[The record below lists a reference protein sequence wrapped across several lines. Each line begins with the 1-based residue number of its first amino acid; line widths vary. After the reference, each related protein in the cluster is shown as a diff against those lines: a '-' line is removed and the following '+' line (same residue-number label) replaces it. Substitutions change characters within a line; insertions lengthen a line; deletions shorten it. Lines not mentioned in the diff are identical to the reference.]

1 MQQKHKYRIWQMQN
15 NQQLNEGLRSLDLQE
30 MIYPL
35 FEIDSHRSKM
45 GEDRDVCVITFKVKD
60 RNPAKDVMEFI
71 EKGFEFVLD
80 SDVSSG
86 ENAKGE
92 YFVFVELN
100 RTPQI
105 SKQIEEITHGV
116 EKLTGI
122 DNWKFKYHKMTD
134 EFDMTQESLD
144 RIVPPTPDKYD
155 RNLNKLQT
163 EGIKRFFNK
172 TLMDDL
178 TLEGDVITIH
188 KPFNKQVKLR
198 MVKEAA
204 TDSILEGVVDAIIMD
219 DVSISEIFWLTKV
232 LGDYNINKV
241 GDKFMF
247 DNNGQAMLLQRIEQ

>member
-71 EKGFEFVLD
+71 EKGFDFVLD

-122 DNWKFKYHKMTD
+122 DNWKFKYPKMTD

-163 EGIKRFFNK
+163 EGIKRFFSK

-178 TLEGDVITIH
+178 TLDGDVITIH
-188 KPFNKQVKLR
+188 KPFNKQIKLR

-204 TDSILEGVVDAIIMD
+204 TDSILEGVVDTIVMD
-219 DVSISEIFWLTKV
+219 DVSTSEIFWLTKV